1 MTDEQWSE
9 LQIILEK
16 RHLERIFKNQRPFL
30 EGRIE
35 EFASAYARRVSGAH
49 NPGHPGVPATASVSD
64 LLNEHSR
71 NAHRVDALLQAL
83 VFSVSPE
90 MLAMMWM
97 VLMGAQIEEIS
108 YGYSR
113 GAKSQLKVEI
123 LLPDRITKL
132 AFHSAEHRDAS
143 LLKMMALSTSNG
155 LPVVGDFSPL
165 YVPGP

>member
-9 LQIILEK
+9 LQIILGK

-35 EFASAYARRVSGAH
+35 EFAAAYARRVSGTL
-49 NPGHPGVPATASVSD
+49 HPGIPLTASVSD
-64 LLNEHSR
+64 LLSEHGR
-71 NAHRVDALLQAL
+71 NAHRVDTLLQGLA
-83 VFSVSPE
+83 FSVSPE

-97 VLMGAQIEEIS
+97 VLMGAQIEGIS

-113 GAKSQLKVEI
+113 RAKSHLKVEI
-123 LLPDRITKL
+123 LLPDRTTTL
-132 AFHSAEHRDAS
+132 AFQSDEHWDSAV
-143 LLKMMALSTSNG
+143 LKMMALSKSDG
-155 LPVVGDFSPL
+155 LPLVGEFSPL